1 MSANQ
6 LIPINGLGVRTQVKI
21 CWDMCIQCMLQSTI
35 VMSIMCWRH
44 GMNVSHEST
53 GNFEDFK
60 FDRDCNEAFVHL
72 IMIHYHS
79 MCSSD
84 YELAV
89 W

>member
-1 MSANQ
+1 
-6 LIPINGLGVRTQVKI
+6 
-21 CWDMCIQCMLQSTI
+21 
-35 VMSIMCWRH
+35 
-44 GMNVSHEST
+44 MNVSHEST